1 MRTVRKPVL
10 GATLLAVALFAAACG
25 GSGGDD
31 GGNGGDSGG
40 EKPELTVGS
49 DNFAESQIV
58 AEMYAQML
66 EAEGYEVS
74 RQLGIESREV
84 RLPAMESGEI
94 DIAPE
99 YVYTLLSVVLPESE
113 AASDPALAGDPEALA
128 EELAPELEKQ
138 GLELLEPSDVI
149 DTNALVVTEETSGE
163 LGVEEISDLVQ
174 HGPDLTLGGPTECPD
189 RPLCLPGYQ
198 EVYGLEFGDFKS
210 LEYGA
215 TITALQGGEID
226 VGLLFSTD
234 GSIAENG
241 FVLLDDDKNL
251 QAADNIVPLVRSEIA
266 DEEVQEIL
274 NEVSGAIETDAI
286 TELNKRANVD
296 VEDPADLATEYLEEL
311 GLLE

>member
-1 MRTVRKPVL
+1 MRTFRKPVL
-10 GATLLAVALFAAACG
+10 GAILLSVALFAAACG

-31 GGNGGDSGG
+31 GDGGDSGG
-40 EKPELTVGS
+40 DAKPELTVGS

-58 AEMYAQML
+58 AEMYAQRL

-99 YVYTLLSVVLPESE
+99 YVYSLLSVVLPESE
-113 AASDPALAGDPEALA
+113 AASDPAIAGDPEALI
-128 EELAPELEKQ
+128 EELTPELEKQ

-174 HGPDLTLGGPTECPD
+174 HGPDLTLGGPTECPE
-189 RPLCLPGYQ
+189 RPLCLPGYE

-241 FVLLDDDKNL
+241 FVLLEDDKNL
-251 QAADNIVPLVRSEIA
+251 QAADNIVPLVRSEVA

-274 NEVSGAIETDAI
+274 NEVSAAIETDAI